1 MKAIAKVID
10 ESEQKRR
17 ANHTSTGWS
26 GAMTALMGKEITVRK
41 HDSTEDTDRF
51 IDEDDWVWEEGWLEF
66 KKEDGKV
73 EEKKVNKT
81 IEKLEKDIEATKKSL
96 LKWKINTALLEDGTR
111 EGVKITASECPLC
124 NLYSCGTGVGGRCD
138 GCPIKERSGRTACA
152 GTPYEQ
158 CAALMNDDKLDK
170 AAIESALEVD
180 YLTEILI
187 DLRRRLAVEKDRAD
201 RPPYHRDFDFIPT
214 YKNTGI
220 AKFVKVCI
228 QSKKQIKDGFGNTET
243 VVIDDI
249 DDCRDDDDRYAFPVT
264 YEVGLVDEDD
274 EYDMITSFPTI
285 KDAITYAGKF
295 GCDVIDA
302 MNKQIREGSVE

>member
-1 MKAIAKVID
+1 V
-10 ESEQKRR
+10 
-17 ANHTSTGWS
+17 
-26 GAMTALMGKEITVRK
+26 
-41 HDSTEDTDRF
+41 
-51 IDEDDWVWEEGWLEF
+51 
-66 KKEDGKV
+66 
-73 EEKKVNKT
+73 
-81 IEKLEKDIEATKKSL
+81 
-96 LKWKINTALLEDGTR
+96 
-111 EGVKITASECPLC
+111 
-124 NLYSCGTGVGGRCD
+124 Y
-138 GCPIKERSGRTACA
+138 
-152 GTPYEQ
+152 
-158 CAALMNDDKLDK
+158 
-170 AAIESALEVD
+170 

-187 DLRRRLAVEKDRAD
+187 DLRCRLEVEKARAD

-228 QSKKQIKDGFGNTET
+228 QSKRQLKWDGFGNTKT

-249 DDCRDDDDRYAFPVT
+249 DDCRDDDDRYEFPVT

-295 GCDVIDA
+295 GCDVMDA

>member
-1 MKAIAKVID
+1 MKAIVKVID

-17 ANHTSTGWS
+17 ANHTNTGWNS
-26 GAMTALMGKEITVRK
+26 KMTALMGKEITVSK

-66 KKEDGKV
+66 KKEEKKV
-73 EEKKVNKT
+73 EEKKVNKA

-96 LKWKINTALLEDGTR
+96 LKWKINTALLEDGTK

-124 NLYSCGTGVGGRCD
+124 ELYNGDFAGRRRCD
-138 GCPIKERSGRTACA
+138 GCPIKERSGRKACA

-158 CAALMNDDKLDK
+158 CTALMSDGKLDE
-170 AAIESALEVD
+170 AAKQSAQEVD

-187 DLRRRLAVEKDRAD
+187 DLRCRLAVEKARTD

-220 AKFVKVCI
+220 AKFVKVCV
-228 QSKKQIKDGFGNTET
+228 QSKRQLKDGFGNTET

-295 GCDVIDA
+295 GCDVMDA